1 MKHLLSSSAFL
12 IVNKQLAKQVGLKG
26 AVLLADLISKE
37 EYFIANGM
45 TDGWFFNTAKNIEED
60 TCLTSHQ
67 QRKAIKSLKELGII
81 ETKVIGVPAKQ
92 HFKIIENKLL
102 SYFNTSCEE
111 SVKLVVKKTQTI
123 NKNNNKN
130 NNNNNISNRRNEFV
144 FEVLSFD
151 YDESV
156 LNGFIDY
163 WTEPNKS
170 NTKMKYELN
179 KTWETKR
186 RLKTWAANQKKW
198 DKPKSNKKTMSKLDA
213 QINEWQKAKELLVI
227 LISLFLLI
235 VLNFVSDKSLSFLT
249 TSCSVSSQLKIF
261 NKLASF
267 ILKYCLAG
275 IPLRLVSIIW
285 YFLSV
290 LRTFLC

>member
-67 QRKAIKSLKELGII
+67 QRKAIKNLKDLGII
-81 ETKVIGVPAKQ
+81 ETKVIGIPAKQ

-123 NKNNNKN
+123 NKNNNNN
-130 NNNNNISNRRNEFV
+130 NNNNNISNRRDKFV
-144 FEVLSFD
+144 FEVLTFD
-151 YDESV
+151 YDESI

-170 NTKMKYELN
+170 NTKMKFELN
-179 KTWETKR
+179 KTWSTKL
-186 RLKTWAANQKKW
+186 RLKTWANNQKKW

-213 QINEWQKAKELLVI
+213 QINEWQKAKELL
-227 LISLFLLI
+227 
-235 VLNFVSDKSLSFLT
+235 
-249 TSCSVSSQLKIF
+249 
-261 NKLASF
+261 
-267 ILKYCLAG
+267 
-275 IPLRLVSIIW
+275 
-285 YFLSV
+285 
-290 LRTFLC
+290 

>member
-45 TDGWFFNTAKNIEED
+45 TDGWFFNTAKNIEQD
-60 TCLTSHQ
+60 TCLTTHQ
-67 QRKAIKSLKELGII
+67 QSKAIKMLEDLGII
-81 ETKVIGVPAKQ
+81 ETKVVGIPAKK

-102 SYFNTSCEE
+102 SFFNTSFKETDKQ
-111 SVKLVVKKTQTI
+111 VYKKQKTI
-123 NKNNNKN
+123 NKNKEIRITNNT
-130 NNNNNISNRRNEFV
+130 ISNRRNEFV
-144 FEVLSFD
+144 SEVLTFD
-151 YDESV
+151 YEESI

-179 KTWETKR
+179 KTWKTAL

-198 DKPKSNKKTMSKLDA
+198 DKPNFKSGGMSKLDA
-213 QINEWQKAKELLVI
+213 QINEWQKAKELL
-227 LISLFLLI
+227 
-235 VLNFVSDKSLSFLT
+235 
-249 TSCSVSSQLKIF
+249 
-261 NKLASF
+261 
-267 ILKYCLAG
+267 
-275 IPLRLVSIIW
+275 
-285 YFLSV
+285 
-290 LRTFLC
+290 

>member
-67 QRKAIKSLKELGII
+67 QRKAIKNLKDLGII
-81 ETKVIGVPAKQ
+81 ETKVVGIPAKQ

-111 SVKLVVKKTQTI
+111 SAKLVVKKTQTI
-123 NKNNNKN
+123 NKNNNNN

-151 YDESV
+151 YEESI

-163 WTEPNKS
+163 WSEPNKS
-170 NTKMKYELN
+170 NTKMKFELN
-179 KTWETKR
+179 KTWKTSL

-198 DKPKSNKKTMSKLDA
+198 EKTTNNTLSHRH
-213 QINEWQKAKELLVI
+213 QKGQ
-227 LISLFLLI
+227 
-235 VLNFVSDKSLSFLT
+235 D
-249 TSCSVSSQLKIF
+249 
-261 NKLASF
+261 
-267 ILKYCLAG
+267 YG
-275 IPLRLVSIIW
+275 DG
-285 YFLSV
+285 
-290 LRTFLC
+290 TF

>member
-67 QRKAIKSLKELGII
+67 QRKAIKNLKELGII
-81 ETKVIGVPAKQ
+81 ETKVVGIPAKQ

-111 SVKLVVKKTQTI
+111 SAKLVVKKTQTI
-123 NKNNNKN
+123 NKNNNN
-130 NNNNNISNRRNEFV
+130 NNNKNNISNRRDKFV
-144 FEVLSFD
+144 FEVLTFD
-151 YDESV
+151 YEECI

-170 NTKMKYELN
+170 NTKMKFELN
-179 KTWETKR
+179 KTWSTKL
-186 RLKTWAANQKKW
+186 RLNTWANNQKKW
-198 DKPKSNKKTMSKLDA
+198 DKPKSNIKTMSKLDA
-213 QINEWQKAKELLVI
+213 QINEWQKAKELL
-227 LISLFLLI
+227 
-235 VLNFVSDKSLSFLT
+235 
-249 TSCSVSSQLKIF
+249 
-261 NKLASF
+261 
-267 ILKYCLAG
+267 
-275 IPLRLVSIIW
+275 
-285 YFLSV
+285 
-290 LRTFLC
+290 

>member
-45 TDGWFFNTAKNIEED
+45 TDGWFFNTAKNIEDD

-81 ETKVIGVPAKQ
+81 ETKVVGIPAKQ

-102 SYFNTSCEE
+102 SYLNTSCEE
-111 SVKLVVKKTQTI
+111 TAKLVVKKTQTI

-151 YDESV
+151 YDESI

-170 NTKMKYELN
+170 NTKMKFELN
-179 KTWETKR
+179 KTWKTAL
-186 RLKTWAANQKKW
+186 RLKTWATNQKKW

-213 QINEWQKAKELLVI
+213 QINEWQKAKELL
-227 LISLFLLI
+227 
-235 VLNFVSDKSLSFLT
+235 
-249 TSCSVSSQLKIF
+249 
-261 NKLASF
+261 
-267 ILKYCLAG
+267 
-275 IPLRLVSIIW
+275 
-285 YFLSV
+285 
-290 LRTFLC
+290 

>member
-37 EYFIANGM
+37 EYFISNGM

-67 QRKAIKSLKELGII
+67 QRKAIKSLKDLGII
-81 ETKVIGVPAKQ
+81 ETKVIGIPAKQ

-111 SVKLVVKKTQTI
+111 TAKLVVKKTQTI

-130 NNNNNISNRRNEFV
+130 NNNISKRRNEFV

-151 YDESV
+151 YDESI
-156 LNGFIDY
+156 LNGFVDY

-170 NTKMKYELN
+170 NTKMKFELN
-179 KTWETKR
+179 KTWSTKL
-186 RLKTWAANQKKW
+186 RLKTWANNQKKW

-213 QINEWQKAKELLVI
+213 QINEWQKAKELL
-227 LISLFLLI
+227 
-235 VLNFVSDKSLSFLT
+235 
-249 TSCSVSSQLKIF
+249 
-261 NKLASF
+261 
-267 ILKYCLAG
+267 
-275 IPLRLVSIIW
+275 
-285 YFLSV
+285 
-290 LRTFLC
+290 

>member
-12 IVNKQLAKQVGLKG
+12 IVNKKLAKQVGLKG

-45 TDGWFFNTAKNIEED
+45 TDGWFFNTAKNIEKD

-67 QRKAIKSLKELGII
+67 QRKAIKNLKDLGIL
-81 ETKVIGVPAKQ
+81 ETKVVGIPAKQ

-111 SVKLVVKKTQTI
+111 SAELVVKKTQTY
-123 NKNNNKN
+123 NKNKEIRITNNT
-130 NNNNNISNRRNEFV
+130 ISNRRDKFV
-144 FEVLSFD
+144 SEVLSFD
-151 YDESV
+151 YDKSI

-170 NTKMKYELN
+170 NTKMKWELN
-179 KTWETKR
+179 KTWKTAL

-198 DKPKSNKKTMSKLDA
+198 DKPKSNPKSMSKLDA
-213 QINEWQKAKELLVI
+213 QINEWQKAKELL
-227 LISLFLLI
+227 
-235 VLNFVSDKSLSFLT
+235 
-249 TSCSVSSQLKIF
+249 
-261 NKLASF
+261 
-267 ILKYCLAG
+267 
-275 IPLRLVSIIW
+275 
-285 YFLSV
+285 
-290 LRTFLC
+290 

>member
-1 MKHLLSSSAFL
+1 MKHLLSRSAFL

-67 QRKAIKSLKELGII
+67 QRKAIKRLKDLGII
-81 ETKVIGVPAKQ
+81 ETKVVGIPAKQ

-123 NKNNNKN
+123 NKNNNNN
-130 NNNNNISNRRNEFV
+130 NNNNNISNRRNDFV

-151 YDESV
+151 YDESI

-170 NTKMKYELN
+170 NTKMKFELN

-198 DKPKSNKKTMSKLDA
+198 DKPKTKTMSKIDMQL
-213 QINEWQKAKELLVI
+213 NEYLKGKEYL
-227 LISLFLLI
+227 
-235 VLNFVSDKSLSFLT
+235 
-249 TSCSVSSQLKIF
+249 
-261 NKLASF
+261 
-267 ILKYCLAG
+267 
-275 IPLRLVSIIW
+275 
-285 YFLSV
+285 
-290 LRTFLC
+290 